1 MYYVE
6 KATTQQYMYLF
17 MKENCTVA
25 TVYVKQVSTGY
36 QIICQCTRK
45 GSETSFPGDFRKG
58 ANRELA
64 SLKTKLTTIT
74 TKIRLII
81 IIIIIIM
88 IIIITAFKNDILNHN
103 LDIKLHFKI
112 LVGWINICDTF
123 LYPFW

>member
-1 MYYVE
+1 
-6 KATTQQYMYLF
+6 

-64 SLKTKLTTIT
+64 SLKTKITTIT

-81 IIIIIIM
+81 IIIIIMI

-112 LVGWINICDTF
+112 LVG
-123 LYPFW
+123 